1 MQKATQEE
9 NSIEIITPLG
19 KDALYLTRFSLKE
32 GISKQFVVTSDVYTN
47 GQTIAAADLIGKE
60 VTIRLELGSHQQRY
74 IHGKV
79 ADLHA
84 LGLRVNKDATG
95 NDYRDYRLTIVP
107 ASWFMQHRV
116 NSRIFREKNV
126 LRIIEL
132 LAAEHGVDVDTTTH
146 TSSYPDYD
154 FKVQYQESDLNFL
167 QRLMEEEGLFY
178 FFEHTDSSHT
188 MVLADKASAYK
199 PCPKNASVKFHT
211 GSLADDHIVSWQNQ
225 LTMVPGQYIQRHY
238 DLQKPKALPT
248 GQYQHGNLVPGHA
261 NYEIFSYGAEAES
274 LDRAQAIASIRLESL
289 QKDME
294 VRAGTSNCR
303 DFSAA
308 KTFTIT
314 EHEDDAEVGKQYVI
328 TDVELIA
335 AVSNQSGAAQA
346 GQCSIH
352 NSFKCVPKKV
362 VYRPYASAYKPLIT
376 GVQTATV
383 TCKGDEE
390 ISVDELGRVTVKF
403 HWDRSDITDHESS
416 CAIRVSQHWA
426 GKNWGAFFFPRRDQ
440 EVLVEFINGDPDQPI
455 ITGAVY
461 NSDHMPP
468 YNLPDDKTQS
478 GIKSR
483 SSKKGGADNFNEIRF
498 EDKKGEELFYMHAE
512 KDMSMQV
519 EHDFTL
525 HVENDQHD
533 TIDNDRTT
541 LVKANDN
548 LDVKKER
555 VSKIGQSDT
564 LDVGKALLINAG
576 NSITLKTGAASIT
589 LKSDGSIDIKG
600 VNISIKGAKIGL
612 N

>member
-19 KDALYLTRFSLKE
+19 KDVLYLTRFSFKE
-32 GISKQFVVTSDVYTN
+32 GISKQFVVSSDVYTN
-47 GQTIAAADLIGKE
+47 GQTISANDLIGKE
-60 VTIRLELGSHQQRY
+60 VTIRLELGSEQQRY

-79 ADLHA
+79 ADMQA
-84 LGLRVNKDATG
+84 LGLRVNKDATD

-126 LRIIEL
+126 LRIIEE
-132 LAAEHGVDVDTTTH
+132 LAGEHDIDIDTTTY
-146 TSSYPDYD
+146 TGGYPDYD

-167 QRLMEEEGLFY
+167 LRLMEEEGLFY

-188 MVLADKASAYK
+188 LVLADKASAYK
-199 PCPKNASVKFHT
+199 PCQKNASVKFHT
-211 GSLADDHIVSWQNQ
+211 GSLAEDHILSWQNQ
-225 LTMVPGQYIQRHY
+225 LSMVPGQFVQRHY
-238 DLQKPKALPT
+238 DVQKPKSLPT
-248 GQYQHGNLVPGHA
+248 GQYQNGNLVPQHA
-261 NYEIFSYGAEAES
+261 NYEVFDYGAEAES
-274 LDRAQAIASIRLESL
+274 LDRAQDIASIRLESM
-289 QKDME
+289 QKDMD

-303 DFSAA
+303 DFAAA

-314 EHEDDAEVGKQYVI
+314 EHEDDKEVGKQYVI
-328 TDVELIA
+328 TEVELIA
-335 AVSNQSGAAQA
+335 AVSNQSGASMD
-346 GQCSIH
+346 GQCSIY
-352 NSFKCVPKKV
+352 NSFKCVQKKV
-362 VYRPYASAYKPLIT
+362 VYRPYGTAYKPLIS

-403 HWDRSDITDHESS
+403 HWDRSDIKDHESS

-483 SSKKGGADNFNEIRF
+483 STKKGGADNFNELRF
-498 EDKKGEELFYMHAE
+498 EDKKGEELFYLHAE
-512 KDMSMQV
+512 KDLTMQV
-519 EHDFTL
+519 ENDYTM
-525 HVENDQHD
+525 HVENDQKD
-533 TIDNDRTT
+533 LIDNDRSTV
-541 LVKANDN
+541 VKANDS

-555 VSKIGQSDT
+555 VSSIGQSDK
-564 LDVGKALLINAG
+564 LDVGKKLVINAG
-576 NSITLKTGAASIT
+576 DSITLKTGAASIS

-600 VNISIKGAKIGL
+600 VNITIKGAKVSL